1 MCPCRRE
8 AWLPSCFFCVK
19 TARRGRPPGR
29 PAQFCTALLAKN
41 DVIAKPVRT
50 LASQSASPVPK
61 PPLPKGGW
69 HGAAVTGGYISVPHL
84 LQPLRRGGRL
94 CPPAWA
100 CTAPLAKLCHC
111 EGAPRPWQSVIPY
124 SPIPIF
130 HPIHKNDSFYFCT
143 GIGYTILRKIL
154 ASRCK
159 SGYNCIVNMW
169 QYAVFSGETHL

>member
-1 MCPCRRE
+1 MTTAPPCKKPCHCE
-8 AWLPSCFFCVK
+8 GAP
-19 TARRGRPPGR
+19 RPW
-29 PAQFCTALLAKN
+29 
-41 DVIAKPVRT
+41 
-50 LASQSASPVPK
+50 QSASPVPRA
-61 PPLPKGGW
+61 PLPKGGW

-84 LQPLRRGGRL
+84 LQPLRRGGGLPRPPGGAEPLPYASLERFRRGGRL

-100 CTAPLAKLCHC
+100 CTAPLANPCHC
-111 EGAPRPWQSVIPY
+111 EGAPRPWQSVIPC

-130 HPIHKNDSFYFCT
+130 HLIHKNDSFYFCI